1 MTIKYLDDDGN
12 GHTVNA
18 ISVTF
23 YDNEY
28 EITDEEGQV
37 IYCDNCSLLEILD
50 VNMLNMPGV

>member
-1 MTIKYLDDDGN
+1 MIVKYLDDDGN

-28 EITDEEGQV
+28 EITYEEGQV
-37 IYCDNCSLLEILD
+37 IYCDSGALLEISARAIC
-50 VNMLNMPGV
+50 